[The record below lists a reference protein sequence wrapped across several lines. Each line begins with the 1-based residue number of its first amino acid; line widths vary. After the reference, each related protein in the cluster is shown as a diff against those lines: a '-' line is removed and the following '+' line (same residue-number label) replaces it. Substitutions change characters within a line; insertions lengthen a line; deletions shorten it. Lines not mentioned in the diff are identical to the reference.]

1 MLNDEMRTA
10 LAKEIAYL
18 AIKFRDRQPM
28 ITISSDMEDD
38 ERTALKDAL
47 VEHLRHPPRIC

>member
-1 MLNDEMRTA
+1 MLDDEMRTA

-28 ITISSDMEDD
+28 ITISSDMED